1 MPNKR
6 MSNRAEVRIVR
17 RSHPGYQFAKRPIW
31 KQFQPIYINAGERE
45 KFDYTDYI
53 ENATPLGTYA
63 LVEASDMDG
72 TPLDPRLSGVVVIQ
86 DETQPIV
93 SVDAS
98 NVQVRS
104 TIYFRF
110 VHTGPNE
117 YPYKSIWTSLIIRQT
132 NNIR

>member
-6 MSNRAEVRIVR
+6 MSNRAKVRIVP
-17 RSHPGYQFAKRPIW
+17 RSHPGYQFANQPIW
-31 KQFQPIYINAGERE
+31 RQLQPIYVGIGEKAE
-45 KFDYTDYI
+45 FEYTNDI

-63 LVEASDMDG
+63 IVKASDIDG
-72 TPLDPRLSGVVVIQ
+72 TPLDPRLSGIVMIH
-86 DETQPIV
+86 DKTQPIV

-110 VHTGPNE
+110 VHTGPNKHS
-117 YPYKSIWTSLIIRQT
+117 YKSIWTSLTIRQT